1 MPEASSGE
9 QLCETCGKSRSNV
22 TSITQWI
29 SVGDKCACASGG
41 QQRMTPSSSFFRLPK
56 VCKNCGGSIA
66 SGVGSMTQWVFRT
79 VPCKCAE
86 PEVHVPEQQSGSP
99 GTSIDLDTLY
109 CDDQPGV
116 DIDAARFPLDRY
128 IPLELLGTGQE
139 GDVYKATD
147 KLLRRRVCV
156 KLLKTHKLS
165 PEQVMRFQ
173 REAQTGSKLKHP
185 NIAMTLDFG
194 LTQQGL
200 PYLVLEF
207 CDGIPLDEFIQDESL
222 ELHTLIELMI
232 QISEGMQHAHARGVL
247 HRDLKTSNIVVLKYK
262 EEQPVAKVVDF
273 GLSVF
278 ADTAGG
284 DKGRGALG
292 GGVSGVG
299 NGGASGTAGDAPR
312 LTKSGSLIGTP
323 SYMSPEHASGGAIDQ
338 RTDIYAL
345 GCIMFE
351 MLTGRVP
358 FEADSIVE
366 VIRMQRESEVPF
378 FKQII
383 ANNDLPEEVEAIVR
397 KALEKDPGKRFQT
410 MGDLHQEL
418 RKLLIEHF
426 RITPASLKIVEE
438 GDLLKGALPV
448 FRTASMQGGNKRLN
462 RAVLIA
468 LVAVGSL
475 GFLLFVCQR
484 VLYSESV
491 SSWPVKP
498 PDGANPL
505 DPSLDNI
512 SLNSIDKKRI
522 ASGRLGRLED
532 ASSKFADELA
542 QKAYG
547 IEAETSG
554 KELLEDSDPSEES
567 DNVVLSLANTR
578 VNKVEFARA
587 ARHVGLEMLDISGA
601 SGITAEGLMELRNLE
616 KLRTL
621 RMDGVKVGAA
631 ELEAVA
637 ELPIERLYL
646 SNSQLSDAGCKIL
659 AKSKSLRTV
668 DVSYNPVAVEG
679 LKELSSLK
687 TLRLV
692 RFVKTS
698 AGVKGRV
705 ALRATGWEDRGD
717 EWFGRPMRRQLL
729 NLSPGFGEGSHI
741 AAKRCELRHPP

>member
-1 MPEASSGE
+1 
-9 QLCETCGKSRSNV
+9 
-22 TSITQWI
+22 
-29 SVGDKCACASGG
+29 
-41 QQRMTPSSSFFRLPK
+41 MTPSSSFFRLPK
-56 VCKNCGGSIA
+56 VCKKCGGSIA

-86 PEVHVPEQQSGSP
+86 PEVDVPQQQSGTP
-99 GTSIDLDTLY
+99 AQSIDQGTLY

-165 PEQVMRFQ
+165 PEQVIRFQ

-194 LTQQGL
+194 LTQQGQ

-222 ELHTLIELMI
+222 ELHTLIELMV

-247 HRDLKTSNIVVLKYK
+247 HRDLKTSNIVVLKHK

-284 DKGRGALG
+284 DNAKCVVEPDLG

-299 NGGASGTAGDAPR
+299 NGGTAGTAGDAPR

-397 KALEKDPGKRFQT
+397 KALEKEPGKRFQT
-410 MGDLHQEL
+410 MGDLNREL
-418 RKLLIEHF
+418 RRLLMEQF
-426 RITPASLKIVEE
+426 QITPASLKIVEE
-438 GDLLKGALPV
+438 GDLLKGALPEAI
-448 FRTASMQGGNKRLN
+448 FRPASMQGDAKRGRFDRWALI
-462 RAVLIA
+462 VL
-468 LVAVGSL
+468 VSVGSL
-475 GFLLFVCQR
+475 VSLLFVCQR
-484 VLYSESV
+484 VLKSESI
-491 SSWPVKP
+491 SNWPVSP
-498 PDGANPL
+498 PDGTNPL
-505 DPSLDNI
+505 GAGGPALNNI
-512 SLNSIDKKRI
+512 TLSAADEQKI
-522 ASGRLGRLED
+522 ANGRLDRFED
-532 ASSKFADELA
+532 ASTEFASELA

-554 KELLEDSDPSEES
+554 KELLEDSDQSEES
-567 DNVVLSLANTR
+567 ENVVLSLANTR

-587 ARHVGLEMLDISGA
+587 ARHIGLEMLDISGA
-601 SGITAEGLMELRNLE
+601 SGITAAGLMELRNLE

-621 RMDGVKVGAA
+621 RMDRVKVGTA

-637 ELPIERLYL
+637 ELPIERLYV
-646 SNSQLSDAGCKIL
+646 SNSQLSDAGCKVL
-659 AKSKSLRTV
+659 AKSKSLRRV
-668 DVSYNPVAVEG
+668 DVSNNPITVDG
-679 LKELSSLK
+679 LKELSSLQ
-687 TLRLV
+687 TLRQL

-705 ALRATGWEDRGD
+705 VLRAGGWQGGD
-717 EWFGRPMRRQLL
+717 DQWFSRSLGKDASL
-729 NLSPGFGEGSHI
+729 N
-741 AAKRCELRHPP
+741 